1 MRIERD
7 RKIALD
13 DSRMAKVVVVCWQDI
28 PSLVEVRDGAS
39 VAKQQLSARFQEL
52 IDIVAMRKK
61 LVNSDAYL
69 EHWNRRKGGER
80 AGDVTAIAAAV
91 AAERRYG
98 FSGTGPLRLSCLRLC
113 STEPDRFD
121 AGPRTSCR
129 RVFPRRPIC
138 NSRRI
143 SSACTGA
150 A

>member
-91 AAERRYG
+91 AAELENKYDEVRAKAIAEIMEG
-98 FSGTGPLRLSCLRLC
+98 
-113 STEPDRFD
+113 
-121 AGPRTSCR
+121 
-129 RVFPRRPIC
+129 
-138 NSRRI
+138 
-143 SSACTGA
+143 
-150 A
+150 